1 VPTDKSLI
9 DQPKTPGEKL
19 PAEVASKYLL
29 AANNDKDKARELAR
43 KDGWTP

>member
-1 VPTDKSLI
+1 
-9 DQPKTPGEKL
+9 
-19 PAEVASKYLL
+19 VASKYLL